1 MEPLLL
7 VTVPKGKIDPIVK
20 KDEKIEFAEVKVV
33 SMRFGLT
40 SLDRFFFFVYDD
52 LNRPLNLQG
61 LIRKKIAIQE
71 SV

>member
-33 SMRFGLT
+33 SKSFSKTSSSFGVNTDSRSFLDEELT
-40 SLDRFFFFVYDD
+40 PEMKKD
-52 LNRPLNLQG
+52 L
-61 LIRKKIAIQE
+61 
-71 SV
+71 